1 MPWYESQGSDK
12 MGNFPDPQSK
22 SPFST
27 MAPATAFP
35 CPQRNL
41 VALCSTISAPQSN
54 GRIRYGVA
62 CQHVARVCG
71 GQDNASP
78 LARAVQT
85 NRSVVD
91 NHRETVAMCHFHQG
105 LQIHDNATRICDD
118 FAKDSFCVFIDFV
131 FDRRHVVGISKS
143 GFPTELSVTTKNK

>member
-62 CQHVARVCG
+62 CQHVVCVCG
-71 GQDNASP
+71 GQDNAHLLSQGP
-78 LARAVQT
+78 CKRTEVLSTITGRPWRCATSTKAS
-85 NRSVVD
+85 RS
-91 NHRETVAMCHFHQG
+91 TITPPGFAMTSQKT
-105 LQIHDNATRICDD
+105 A
-118 FAKDSFCVFIDFV
+118 FV
-131 FDRRHVVGISKS
+131 FSSISS
-143 GFPTELSVTTKNK
+143 SIADMSSASANLASQPNCL